1 MTLPGFEPEVTIFL
15 DVEAYFDP
23 KSGYTLKKMSTEQ
36 YVRSPLFE
44 MIGIGVAVNDG
55 EPEWMEASEFAAEAK
70 HIPWE
75 RCAVGAHNT
84 EFDALI
90 LSHHYNVHP
99 GLLIDTLAMGRLL
112 HGTQMSLRLENLAK
126 HYAVGEKGHEID
138 KAEGKHRADFSQDE
152 WLRYGEYC
160 KQDVRL
166 CRAIYMKMIDEGF
179 PDSELWVVDLITRM
193 FTEPQFILDEPL
205 LKAYLIEE
213 RQRKAALMRKVAGVG
228 PEVPDAQIDP
238 LVRPHL
244 MSNPK
249 FAEALMDS
257 GVVPPRKVSPT
268 TGKETWAFAKSDPG
282 MQALLESEDEE
293 VRLLVEARVGVK
305 STINE
310 SRTERFL
317 KLGAGGRLMPIQI
330 NYAAAHTSRC
340 GGAGGTNFL
349 NLERTNKKNPKKGTL
364 RKSMLAPPGY
374 MVVVVDSG
382 QIEARVNAWFSG
394 HVELLAAFARDED
407 VYSAFASKVYGR
419 PIDRKTVKED
429 EIPGA
434 VGKACLGPDTLVLT
448 QRGWVRIVEV
458 QREDLLW
465 DGEEW
470 VTHQGLSY
478 QGVKETVEH
487 CAVVA
492 TEDHL
497 FLTRGGWREWSTVR
511 TNPSLFQSAVL
522 LASSLSLAG
531 TFSTTSVGYRPAG
544 TLPFDASVDGLA
556 ESHAP
561 GLSAAGLPLVPSA
574 PTPICVGSQPKT
586 PGSLGSSARSRFR
599 SEPCSETSPCCG
611 GGTQEMDAV
620 RRQAGARWSGVSAD
634 GRAPL
639 RGTIYSEEQL
649 RDAMRA
655 PNSLRRG
662 NDGRSTKSCSRTTRI
677 GSGCLIGSAR
687 ALLGAIIRKTKP
699 ILVMA
704 AEAFWS
710 TQSGGTIAQR
720 FFGTSSLC
728 PAGITLR
735 SSWTA
740 RTTVK
745 GTNPGTSASLRAKS
759 TQETGG
765 RCTRCSPGLASL
777 KKRTPVYDLLCA
789 GTRQRFTILSSA
801 GPLIVHNSVL
811 GLGYSLGPA
820 KFAAVMLQGALGG
833 PKIQFGEAEADLMG
847 VDVLKFCASAHKLAR
862 VRDMPSRLPLEERII
877 HCAVCE
883 FIVYQWRNANRPVV
897 EMWKTMDAV
906 IGGMLDENVSYTF
919 GPGGVLST
927 VRHGIRL
934 PNGTVM
940 RYPGLK
946 RSEEED
952 GKPRGFSYL
961 GGGGG
966 KQWQRCYG
974 GLCLENCIQALSR
987 IIASDQMLALYA
999 KYRYRPALWPYDEL
1013 VYVVPEADALQ
1024 VKTRCLEEMKKAPS
1038 WAPGLPLAADAGIG
1052 ASYGAAK

>member
-1 MTLPGFEPEVTIFL
+1 MTIFL
-15 DVEAYFDP
+15 AAETYFDP

-330 NYAAAHTSRC
+330 NYAAARTLRC

-349 NLERTNKKNPKKGTL
+349 NLERTNKKNTKKGAL
-364 RKSMLAPPGY
+364 RKSLLAPPGY
-374 MVVVVDSG
+374 MVVAVDSG

-394 HVELLAAFARDED
+394 HAELLEAFARDED

-429 EIPGA
+429 EIPGQ
-434 VGKACLGPDTLVLT
+434 VGK
-448 QRGWVRIVEV
+448 I
-458 QREDLLW
+458 
-465 DGEEW
+465 
-470 VTHQGLSY
+470 
-478 QGVKETVEH
+478 
-487 CAVVA
+487 
-492 TEDHL
+492 
-497 FLTRGGWREWSTVR
+497 
-511 TNPSLFQSAVL
+511 
-522 LASSLSLAG
+522 
-531 TFSTTSVGYRPAG
+531 
-544 TLPFDASVDGLA
+544 
-556 ESHAP
+556 
-561 GLSAAGLPLVPSA
+561 
-574 PTPICVGSQPKT
+574 
-586 PGSLGSSARSRFR
+586 
-599 SEPCSETSPCCG
+599 
-611 GGTQEMDAV
+611 
-620 RRQAGARWSGVSAD
+620 
-634 GRAPL
+634 
-639 RGTIYSEEQL
+639 
-649 RDAMRA
+649 
-655 PNSLRRG
+655 
-662 NDGRSTKSCSRTTRI
+662 
-677 GSGCLIGSAR
+677 
-687 ALLGAIIRKTKP
+687 
-699 ILVMA
+699 
-704 AEAFWS
+704 
-710 TQSGGTIAQR
+710 
-720 FFGTSSLC
+720 
-728 PAGITLR
+728 
-735 SSWTA
+735 
-740 RTTVK
+740 
-745 GTNPGTSASLRAKS
+745 
-759 TQETGG
+759 
-765 RCTRCSPGLASL
+765 
-777 KKRTPVYDLLCA
+777 
-789 GTRQRFTILSSA
+789 
-801 GPLIVHNSVL
+801 SVL

-820 KFAAVMLQGALGG
+820 NFAAVMLQGALGG
-833 PKIQFGEAEADLMG
+833 PKIQFGEAEAALMG
-847 VDVLKFCASAHKLAR
+847 VDVLKFCASAYKLAR

-883 FIVYQWRNANRPVV
+883 FIVYQWRNANRPIV

-906 IGGMLDENVSYTF
+906 IGGMLEENVSYTF

-934 PNGTVM
+934 PNGTVV

-987 IIASDQMLALYA
+987 IIVSDQMLALYA

-1024 VKTRCLEEMKKAPS
+1024 VKMRCLEEMKKAPS